1 MNLTL
6 QNKGENPEQYQVSTK
21 EDAYDLFHHWYDKK
35 KKGESV
41 FVSFQ
46 NWRGLPKEYLGDEQT
61 SFLVSHDADDTDVFV
76 DELIRAVDIDSLDLV
91 VFEFENYETA
101 FTYCKYLKE
110 GF

>member
-1 MNLTL
+1 MNLSL
-6 QNKGENPEQYQVSTK
+6 KNKGENPEQYEVKTK
-21 EDAYDLFHHWYDKK
+21 KDAYDLFHHWYDNK

-76 DELIRAVDIDSLDLV
+76 DELINSVDIESLDLV
-91 VFEFENYETA
+91 VFEFKNYETA
-101 FTYCKYLKE
+101 FDYCKSLKE